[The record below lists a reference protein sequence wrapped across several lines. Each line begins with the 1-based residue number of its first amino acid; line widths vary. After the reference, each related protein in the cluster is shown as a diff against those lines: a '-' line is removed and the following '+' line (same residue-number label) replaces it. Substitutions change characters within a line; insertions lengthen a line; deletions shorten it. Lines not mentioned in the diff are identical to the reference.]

1 MVRLSADSRVRV
13 GSAPNY
19 LRDGSARY
27 LIKAWV
33 ETPDGEKKQVLRRGY
48 PTKKA
53 AADAL
58 LTLRSESRDTGYVAP
73 AKVTVGAY
81 LGQWLAGLRLAQS
94 TVASYR
100 RNIRLHVTPHIG
112 DVPLGKLTSA
122 RLDQLYRHLET
133 EGRSD
138 GSGGLSPRSVQQYV
152 HTIIG
157 AALNSAVEGGVL
169 KVNVAK
175 RAHPPTAKEA
185 RAEEMKVWTPDEIA
199 IFFAWAQDHMD
210 RELRTAFQV
219 LLASGMRRG
228 ELLALRWR
236 DLDLN
241 GGTVAVRRSVGTI
254 KVKGESTRRHEG
266 PTKNGKDRV
275 VDLDPATV
283 DLLREHRK
291 LRAGLAFQL
300 GTGEALVFGN
310 EEGQHRVPE
319 TFSRSF
325 ADGLAGA
332 SGGRSSRPRSRA
344 SRRWRRSA
352 RSGFTISGIRRT
364 AGLCAL

>member
-1 MVRLSADSRVRV
+1 MAGRPPACTVDRGLLPTQHPAARD
-13 GSAPNY
+13 APH
-19 LRDGSARY
+19 RRRSARE
-27 LIKAWV
+27 AH
-33 ETPDGEKKQVLRRGY
+33 
-48 PTKKA
+48 
-53 AADAL
+53 
-58 LTLRSESRDTGYVAP
+58 
-73 AKVTVGAY
+73 
-81 LGQWLAGLRLAQS
+81 LGQ
-94 TVASYR
+94 
-100 RNIRLHVTPHIG
+100 
-112 DVPLGKLTSA
+112 
-122 RLDQLYRHLET
+122 LDRLYRHLET

-138 GSGGLSPRSVQQYV
+138 GSGGRSPRSVQYV

-175 RAHPPTAKEA
+175 RAHPPMAKEA
-185 RAEEMKVWTPDEIA
+185 RAEEMKVWTPDEVA

-325 ADGLAGA
+325 ADGVGRCQRWQVKQAKKQGLASVETIGTIRLHDLRHKA
-332 SGGRSSRPRSRA
+332 DGGVMCPVGRVSAGGGRAGGVGVRIIRGGSPAQRVQPADRGWFGLVRCVAGRFPGRRRITSSV
-344 SRRWRRSA
+344 RSA
-352 RSGFTISGIRRT
+352 TGCRGDRDGRDRCRGRGQPCVGDV
-364 AGLCAL
+364 A

>member
-1 MVRLSADSRVRV
+1 M
-13 GSAPNY
+13 
-19 LRDGSARY
+19 
-27 LIKAWV
+27 
-33 ETPDGEKKQVLRRGY
+33 
-48 PTKKA
+48 
-53 AADAL
+53 
-58 LTLRSESRDTGYVAP
+58 
-73 AKVTVGAY
+73 
-81 LGQWLAGLRLAQS
+81 
-94 TVASYR
+94 
-100 RNIRLHVTPHIG
+100 
-112 DVPLGKLTSA
+112 
-122 RLDQLYRHLET
+122 
-133 EGRSD
+133 
-138 GSGGLSPRSVQQYV
+138 QYV

-254 KVKGESTRRHEG
+254 KVKGRRPGDMRGRRRTAKTESSTSIRRPSIYSVNTASSE
-266 PTKNGKDRV
+266 PVWRSSSARVRRSCSATKKGSIAYRRPSPD
-275 VDLDPATV
+275 
-283 DLLREHRK
+283 H
-291 LRAGLAFQL
+291 
-300 GTGEALVFGN
+300 
-310 EEGQHRVPE
+310 
-319 TFSRSF
+319 SRT
-325 ADGLAGA
+325 GLAGA

-352 RSGFTISGIRRT
+352 RSGLHDRP
-364 AGLCAL
+364 A